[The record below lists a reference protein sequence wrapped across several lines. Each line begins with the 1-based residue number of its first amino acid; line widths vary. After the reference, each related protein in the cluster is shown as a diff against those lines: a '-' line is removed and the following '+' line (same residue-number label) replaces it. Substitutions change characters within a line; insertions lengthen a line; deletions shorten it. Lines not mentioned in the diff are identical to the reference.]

1 MRLYGIWGI
10 EPKYHYLGQTVTK
23 KQFKQQAL
31 LSSQEVKLFDSE
43 VSKVK
48 IDYGLTPQVINIKPY
63 KDNKYMFE
71 GVMYLTVELKE
82 KKFVKKM
89 ATIIHQSIPQPTFL
103 IFKVEEEFCLSSA
116 IKRLN
121 MYHDHSIIIEEC
133 HVTKWFN
140 LNHLSEIDN
149 KFIESLSLQQLPHH
163 DFYEFYQA
171 IQAKL
176 YNFNHVDEIGEY
188 QTNYTVKNQEVIKQ
202 RVELIK
208 EKQNQLNQVISKIKK
223 ETQFNKK
230 LELNEQAIKLQ
241 KEIDELKST

>member
-1 MRLYGIWGI
+1 MRLYEIWGI
-10 EPKYHYLGQTVTK
+10 EAKYPYDGRTVTK
-23 KQFKQQAL
+23 KQFKQQAS
-31 LSSQEVKLFDSE
+31 LSNQEVKLIDTE
-43 VSKVK
+43 IAKIK

-71 GVMYLTVELKE
+71 GIMYLTIELKE

-103 IFKVEEEFCLSSA
+103 IFKVEGEFCLSSA
-116 IKRLN
+116 MKRLN
-121 MYHDHSIIIEEC
+121 THHDHPVIIEEC

-140 LNHLSEIDN
+140 LNKLSEIDN
-149 KFIESLSLQQLPHH
+149 KFIESFSLQKLPHH

-171 IQAKL
+171 IHDKF

-188 QTNYTVKNQEVIKQ
+188 QTDYTVKNQEEIKQ

-208 EKQNQLNQVISKIKK
+208 EKQNQLNQIVSKIKK

-241 KEIDELKST
+241 KEIDELKSR